1 MDELIRTF
9 QDREEEAKF
18 WDNVDLEQIAPGELV
33 DADVVRPARP
43 LSATFAVRL
52 DERSLEQ
59 IRSVA
64 RARGLGP
71 TQLVRSWVLERLQLE
86 RESGCLAERSGGYS
100 DEVESA
106 IRSRVLDAVM
116 RQMPNAAEA
125 AVREVLLRS
134 SDT

>member
-1 MDELIRTF
+1 MNLPITSS
-9 QDREEEAKF
+9 QSREEEAKF
-18 WDNVDLEQIAPGELV
+18 WDNVDLGQIAPGELV

-52 DERSLEQ
+52 DERSLDQ

-71 TQLVRSWVLERLQLE
+71 TQLVRSWVLERLRLE
-86 RESGCLAERSGGYS
+86 RQAGCLAKGSSGHS

-116 RQMPNAAEA
+116 EQMPNAAEA